1 MTVEI
6 YPTKIEMVDSGK
18 ALVTVFIQ
26 SDIGIL
32 KLDLVIESMGG
43 DANAILQKA
52 RESLQNFGNEL
63 LNKAGKQPLR
73 LWLPPKSE

>member
-1 MTVEI
+1 
-6 YPTKIEMVDSGK
+6 MVDSGK

>member
-6 YPTKIEMVDSGK
+6 YPTKIEMVVSGK